1 MQDTPS
7 PRENAQRQLLAFLS
21 AYPSVFRGVESGLR
35 PMPKG
40 GKVRFVSFAVEGL
53 AELSISIFAVTNVT
67 VSATGPRAQ
76 RLAAIYTG
84 VDALVEKLRN
94 EFGIPSAAAAMRSLR
109 GAFCVFE
116 GPNASG
122 KSTLLA
128 LVAERM
134 RNLSMDVVE
143 AREPGGTVIGE
154 AFRTFVK
161 DPAVPKDDYST
172 ALGFAM
178 QRNLHL
184 VQIVDPACAA
194 GRTVL
199 CDRYTPSTRVLQV
212 ELGKLTLEQRDTIGR
227 INAGFRSPE
236 LIVFVIPSVET
247 LLTRRSNRAGDV
259 DAQER
264 AATLERDTY
273 LRVAGDY
280 DNAIVLQPKDGET
293 PEQTFESLVSALC
306 GVAAHT
312 RAA

>member
-1 MQDTPS
+1 
-7 PRENAQRQLLAFLS
+7 
-21 AYPSVFRGVESGLR
+21 
-35 PMPKG
+35 MPKG
-40 GKVRFVSFAVEGL
+40 GKVRFVNFAVTGVVE
-53 AELSISIFAVTNVT
+53 ASIAIFAVGNVT
-67 VSATGPRAQ
+67 VSAAGPRAQ
-76 RLAAIYTG
+76 RLASIYTG
-84 VDALVEKLRN
+84 VDTLIEKLRN
-94 EFGIPSAAAAMRSLR
+94 EFGIPSAAAALRSLR

-134 RNLSMDVVE
+134 RGLSMDVVE
-143 AREPGGTVIGE
+143 TREPGGTIIGE
-154 AFRTFVK
+154 TFRKLVK

-184 VQIVDPACAA
+184 LQVVEPACAA

-212 ELGKLTLEQRDTIGR
+212 ELGKLTLDQREAVES
-227 INAGFRSPE
+227 INSGFRSPE
-236 LIVFVIPSVET
+236 LIVFVIPSEET
-247 LLTRRSNRAGDV
+247 LRTRRAKRSDDV

-273 LRVAGDY
+273 LRIAGDY

-293 PEQTFESLVSALC
+293 PEQTFESLVAAFC
-306 GVAAHT
+306 GVPAQTCAA
-312 RAA
+312 